1 MKLIEMN
8 LRDYLDVLKS
18 EAPAPGGGSVSA
30 LSGAQGAALVSM
42 VCELTI
48 PKERYAEFKELCQS
62 VREEILEIYERLTLS
77 IDEDTEA
84 FSKVSAAMKLPK
96 ESDEEK
102 AVRSQVIQEA
112 TVTAT
117 EVPYKV
123 MELCLAGLET
133 TARIVG
139 RSNPN
144 AASDLGVADLNLLAG
159 VKGAYL
165 NVMIN
170 LPSLKG
176 EGVKERFA
184 DAGEIVETAQ
194 AIAEKIY
201 AEVAASL

>member
-77 IDEDTEA
+77 IDEDAEA

-102 AVRSQVIQEA
+102 AVRSQAIQEA

-144 AASDLGVADLNLLAG
+144 AASDLGVAALNLLAG

-176 EGVKERFA
+176 EGVKERFV

>member
-102 AVRSQVIQEA
+102 AVRSQAIQEA

-133 TARIVG
+133 TAR
-139 RSNPN
+139 SNPN
-144 AASDLGVADLNLLAG
+144 AASDLGVAALNLLAG

-176 EGVKERFA
+176 EGVKERFV

>member
-1 MKLIEMN
+1 MN

-102 AVRSQVIQEA
+102 AVRSQAIQEA

-117 EVPYKV
+117 EVPYKA

-144 AASDLGVADLNLLAG
+144 AASDLGVAALNLLAG

-176 EGVKERFA
+176 EGVKERFV

>member
-1 MKLIEMN
+1 M
-8 LRDYLDVLKS
+8 D
-18 EAPAPGGGSVSA
+18 
-30 LSGAQGAALVSM
+30 AQH
-42 VCELTI
+42 
-48 PKERYAEFKELCQS
+48 R
-62 VREEILEIYERLTLS
+62 R
-77 IDEDTEA
+77 DTEA

-102 AVRSQVIQEA
+102 AVRSQAIQEA

-123 MELCLAGLET
+123 MELCLAGRDDGQDSRQIKSQRRL
-133 TARIVG
+133 G
-139 RSNPN
+139 P
-144 AASDLGVADLNLLAG
+144 GVAALNLLAG

-176 EGVKERFA
+176 EGVKERFV

>member
-102 AVRSQVIQEA
+102 AVRSQAIQEA

-144 AASDLGVADLNLLAG
+144 AASDLGVAALNLLAG
-159 VKGAYL
+159 VRA
-165 NVMIN
+165 
-170 LPSLKG
+170 
-176 EGVKERFA
+176 R
-184 DAGEIVETAQ
+184 T
-194 AIAEKIY
+194 
-201 AEVAASL
+201 

>member
-102 AVRSQVIQEA
+102 AVRSQAIQEA

-144 AASDLGVADLNLLAG
+144 AASDLGVAALNLLAG

-176 EGVKERFA
+176 EGVKERFV

-194 AIAEKIY
+194 KKKKKIY

>member
-1 MKLIEMN
+1 MN

-102 AVRSQVIQEA
+102 PSEA
-112 TVTAT
+112 RPFRKPPLRPQKFPIKSWNSV
-117 EVPYKV
+117 
-123 MELCLAGLET
+123 LQ
-133 TARIVG
+133 
-139 RSNPN
+139 
-144 AASDLGVADLNLLAG
+144 DLRRRPG
-159 VKGAYL
+159 
-165 NVMIN
+165 
-170 LPSLKG
+170 
-176 EGVKERFA
+176 
-184 DAGEIVETAQ
+184 
-194 AIAEKIY
+194 
-201 AEVAASL
+201 

>member
-102 AVRSQVIQEA
+102 AVRSQAIQEA

-144 AASDLGVADLNLLAG
+144 AASDLGGAALNLLAG

-176 EGVKERFA
+176 EGVKERFV